1 MGISDRST
9 SALNPFGTHAE
20 SVYRVAEG
28 QAPAP
33 DVAPVSTSWQRSAN
47 LHGVDPVASTAPHV
61 LTQDELKDLRLPLED
76 LLLSAQEEVN
86 RLYGLVRQA
95 GYAVLLC
102 DTTGVA
108 VEHRGEDAA
117 AERFG
122 YWGTWLGGVWPE
134 AIEGTNGI
142 GTCIAEERPITVHR
156 GQHFRSRHMNLSCS
170 GAPLFGPQGELM
182 AVLDVSAI
190 DPALSE
196 SAHALTGALTVMSA
210 RAIEERFFREQFRA
224 DWIFAVALADGNPGI
239 LLAVDRDQR
248 IVGANRA
255 ARQAFSLDDPGLAAG
270 ISVWRLFERNQ
281 AAFRRK
287 EPTDLAVQLT
297 LTASGVTCFA
307 LVTPPDSGMRDTAN
321 AALHARPRLDLLA
334 TPRPPEAATP
344 ARGGVSPGAMRRLH
358 EYVEA
363 HLGEH
368 IDLGVLA
375 GIAGL
380 SVFHFAREFKQSTG
394 VTPHHYLVRKRVE
407 RARHMLAGTDF
418 SLSEIALA
426 AGFSDQS
433 HLTRHFRRMLGTTPG
448 EFRWSH
454 R

>member
-1 MGISDRST
+1 
-9 SALNPFGTHAE
+9 
-20 SVYRVAEG
+20 
-28 QAPAP
+28 
-33 DVAPVSTSWQRSAN
+33 
-47 LHGVDPVASTAPHV
+47 
-61 LTQDELKDLRLPLED
+61 
-76 LLLSAQEEVN
+76 
-86 RLYGLVRQA
+86 
-95 GYAVLLC
+95 
-102 DTTGVA
+102 
-108 VEHRGEDAA
+108 
-117 AERFG
+117 
-122 YWGTWLGGVWPE
+122 
-134 AIEGTNGI
+134 
-142 GTCIAEERPITVHR
+142 
-156 GQHFRSRHMNLSCS
+156 
-170 GAPLFGPQGELM
+170 M